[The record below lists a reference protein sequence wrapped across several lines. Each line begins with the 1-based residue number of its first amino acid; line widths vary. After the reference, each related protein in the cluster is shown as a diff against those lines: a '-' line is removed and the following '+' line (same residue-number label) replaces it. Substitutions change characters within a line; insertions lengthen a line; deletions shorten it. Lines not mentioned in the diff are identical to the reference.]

1 MILSANPESFKAFAA
16 VWTNLYLAY
25 GRSVTDD
32 LIRIAAR
39 NFVGQDSD
47 AIWQAVQEFQRDNET
62 LPQNPIPVILR
73 LMRQKNGVTEEQ
85 ALKVYRKLLHC
96 ARFDVVFSD
105 RRAAYAVSKVFGT
118 VNALGMRPDNDY
130 CNTKDQKDFISAYL
144 DAKPQDL
151 VNAPEVIQGSNDK
164 QSPLVRFIGDYFEC
178 KKIAEVFY
186 SNLGIKPRLYDD
198 PPLKTSKALPS
209 KPAIN
214 PNDTIGIDEVIETLR
229 GLSAAF
235 SVNSKKGKFDDVYKK
250 ITAYTAKEA

>member
-39 NFVGQDSD
+39 NFVGQNSD

-73 LMRQKNGVTEEQ
+73 LMRQKRGVTEEQ
-85 ALKVYRKLLHC
+85 ALRVYRKLLNC

-105 RRAAYAVSKVFGT
+105 KRAAYAVSKCFGT
-118 VNALGMRPDNDY
+118 VNALGMRPDNDF
-130 CNTKDQKDFISAYL
+130 CNSKDQKDFVTAYL
-144 DAKPQDL
+144 DATSQDL

-164 QSPLVRFIGDYFEC
+164 QNPLVRFIGDYFEC
-178 KKIAEVFY
+178 KKIAEEFY
-186 SNLGIKPRLYDD
+186 SNLSITPRFYDE
-198 PPLKTSKALPS
+198 PPLQTKALPP
-209 KPAIN
+209 KQV
-214 PNDTIGIDEVIETLR
+214 DDTTTIGVDEVISVLR
-229 GLSAAF
+229 ELSAAI
-235 SVNSKKGKFDDVYKK
+235 SVNSKRKGKYDDLYKK
-250 ITAYTAKEA
+250 ITSQTVKEA